1 MRVDREQFLRNGYL
15 IIREC
20 IPPEQ
25 LESLR
30 SSFEVLVDRQRTI
43 WARERGPDDPP
54 GGAWETRPQL
64 RLYYDEV
71 VDAATANT
79 VEFLLHENTQGVS
92 RQLLDAPDAAVLAL
106 FLMCSPRR
114 DHGPARWHRDL
125 HPFDQAP
132 VRGLQADMMEN
143 APALVQWNV
152 PLYDDDV
159 LWVVPGS
166 HCRVN
171 TAAENEQLDAD
182 PRVPLPESIPVELK
196 AGDGVVYSNIMLHWG
211 SNYSAKL
218 RRTIHFGYR
227 GFGGPT
233 YPYVPQFYWKA
244 GFGRDLSPPVRQA
257 FARFETLFQEEVQ
270 RIVAFFRAVIAGD
283 EIGFHEQLVAVHPG
297 ENSRV
302 VCLVLLSKLAKKIC
316 LQEENFGFD
325 LMRCEDV
332 SRHLSDDELA
342 TLWER
347 FAPLDALLQ
356 GKEEQSIPGFQGQ
369 PNRYYYDEMPA
380 GVGLDEFVSSWS

>member
-114 DHGPARWHRDL
+114 DHGAGALAPGPAS
-125 HPFDQAP
+125 
-132 VRGLQADMMEN
+132 VRSGPGAGASGGYDGKRAGAGAVER
-143 APALVQWNV
+143 AALRRRRALGRTGQ
-152 PLYDDDV
+152 PLSGQTRR
-159 LWVVPGS
+159 PK
-166 HCRVN
+166 
-171 TAAENEQLDAD
+171 NEQLDAD

-196 AGDGVVYSNIMLHWG
+196 AGDGGRLQQHHAALGQQLQREVAGARFI
-211 SNYSAKL
+211 SATAASAA
-218 RRTIHFGYR
+218 RRIRTCHNFI
-227 GFGGPT
+227 
-233 YPYVPQFYWKA
+233 
-244 GFGRDLSPPVRQA
+244 GRPASAATCHPR
-257 FARFETLFQEEVQ
+257 FARLLL
-270 RIVAFFRAVIAGD
+270 D
-283 EIGFHEQLVAVHPG
+283 SKPC
-297 ENSRV
+297 SRRKFNGSS
-302 VCLVLLSKLAKKIC
+302 LSS
-316 LQEENFGFD
+316 G
-325 LMRCEDV
+325 
-332 SRHLSDDELA
+332 
-342 TLWER
+342 
-347 FAPLDALLQ
+347 P
-356 GKEEQSIPGFQGQ
+356 
-369 PNRYYYDEMPA
+369 
-380 GVGLDEFVSSWS
+380 